1 MLFSQESKKGLRVSS
16 PPLQDVSGAATRIE
30 YTNSLS
36 AGHNEAKHPQL
47 RGLSQQTVR
56 VNATDPGRDPPGP
69 EMNNAGTVI
78 RSIPASA
85 CAL

>member
-1 MLFSQESKKGLRVSS
+1 MSS
-16 PPLQDVSGAATRIE
+16 PPRQDAGGGATRIE

-56 VNATDPGRDPPGP
+56 LNATDPDRDPPGP
-69 EMNNAGTVI
+69 EMNNAGKLI
-78 RSIPASA
+78 RSIPATV